1 MEKKTDLRRLKHSEL
16 TVFREQAIKQIQCGV
31 SVGEVCKGMGV
42 SRAALF
48 RWLAQYRKG
57 GWGALDA
64 GKRGGR
70 RPKLDGEKLQWIYTT
85 VVDKDPSQMKF
96 AFALWTTILVAE
108 LIRREF
114 GIKLSRWSVMRLLR
128 QLGLSPQKPL
138 QRAYQQDPEMAAKW
152 KAEVYPR
159 IAAEAKKVGATVYF
173 GDESSIRSDYHT
185 GTTWAPKGKTP
196 VVRTTGA
203 RFSVNMIAAISAR
216 GVIRFMTYKGT
227 MDADLFKE
235 FLSRLLKDSD
245 GPIFLILDGHPV
257 HRSRDVREYAE
268 STDGKLRLFFLPG
281 YSPELNPVEQAWNYT
296 KRHNIGRRMIKGPD
310 HLKRLAVGALRK
322 LQKLPAI
329 IKGFFRHPECSYASA
344 V

>member
-1 MEKKTDLRRLKHSEL
+1 MEKKTDLRRLKHTEL
-16 TVFREQAIKQIQCGV
+16 TVFREQAIKQIQSGV

-48 RWLAQYRKG
+48 GWLARYRNG

-70 RPKLDGEKLQWIYTT
+70 KPKLDGEKLQWIYTT
-85 VVDKDPSQMKF
+85 IVDKDPSQMKF
-96 AFALWTTILVAE
+96 VFALWTTILVAE

-114 GIKLSRWSVMRLLR
+114 GFKLSRWSVRRLLK

-138 QRAYQQDPEMAAKW
+138 QRAYQQDPEMAAQW
-152 KAEVYPR
+152 KAEVYPK

-203 RFSVNMIAAISAR
+203 RFSVNMVAAISAK
-216 GVIRFMTYKGT
+216 GVIRFMTYRGT
-227 MDADLFKE
+227 MNADLFKE

-245 GPIFLILDGHPV
+245 DPIFLILDGHPV
-257 HRSRDVREYAE
+257 HRSKDVREYAD

-296 KRHNIGRRMIKGPD
+296 KRHNIGRRAIKGPD
-310 HLKRLAVGALRK
+310 HLKRLAIGALRK
-322 LQKLPAI
+322 LQKLPRI
-329 IKGFFRHPECSYASA
+329 IMGFFRHPECIYATA
-344 V
+344 

>member
-1 MEKKTDLRRLKHSEL
+1 MEKKTDLRRLKHTEL
-16 TVFREQAIKQIQCGV
+16 TVFREQAIKQVQSGV
-31 SVGEVCKGMGV
+31 SIKEVCKGMGV

-48 RWLAQYRKG
+48 GWLARYRNG

-70 RPKLDGEKLQWIYTT
+70 KPKLDGEKLQWIYST

-114 GIKLSRWSVMRLLR
+114 GIKLSRWSVMRLLK

-152 KAEVYPR
+152 KAEVYPQ

-173 GDESSIRSDYHT
+173 VDESSIRSDYHT

-203 RFSVNMIAAISAR
+203 RFSVNMAAAISAK

-227 MDADLFKE
+227 MNADLFKE
-235 FLSRLLKDSD
+235 FLSRLLKDSK
-245 GPIFLILDGHPV
+245 GPVFLILDGHPV

-268 STDGKLRLFFLPG
+268 STDGNLRLFFLPG
-281 YSPELNPVEQAWNYT
+281 YSPELNPVEQVWSYT
-296 KRHNIGRRMIKGPD
+296 KRHNIERRMIKGPD
-310 HLKRLAVGALRK
+310 HLKRLAIGALRK
-322 LQKLPAI
+322 LQKLPWVI
-329 IKGFFRHPECSYASA
+329 QGFFRHPECIYASA
-344 V
+344 

>member
-16 TVFREQAIKQIQCGV
+16 TVFREQAMKRIQSGV
-31 SVGEVCKGMGV
+31 TVEEVCKGMGV

-48 RWLAQYRKG
+48 GWLARYRNG

-64 GKRGGR
+64 RKRGGR
-70 RPKLDGEKLQWIYTT
+70 KPKLDGDKLKWIYAT

-96 AFALWTTILVAE
+96 PFALWTAVLVAE
-108 LIRREF
+108 VIRREF

-138 QRAYQQDPEMAAKW
+138 QRAYQQNPEAVEQW
-152 KAEVYPR
+152 KSEVYPR
-159 IAAEAKKVGATVYF
+159 IAAEAKKLGATVYF

-227 MDADLFKE
+227 MNADLLKD

-245 GPIFLILDGHPV
+245 GPVFLVLDGHPV
-257 HRSRDVREYAE
+257 HRSADVRKYVE
-268 STDGKLRLFFLPG
+268 STEGKLRLFFLPG
-281 YSPELNPVEQAWNYT
+281 YSPELNPVEQTWNFT
-296 KRHNIGRRMIKGPD
+296 KRHNIGKRTIKGPD
-310 HLKRLAVGALRK
+310 HLKRLAIGALRK
-322 LQKLPAI
+322 LQKLPEI
-329 IKGFFRHPECSYASA
+329 IRGFFRHPECAYAA

>member
-1 MEKKTDLRRLKHSEL
+1 MEKKTDLRRLKHTEL
-16 TVFREQAIKQIQCGV
+16 TVFREQAIKQIQSGV

-48 RWLAQYRKG
+48 GWLARYRNG

-70 RPKLDGEKLQWIYTT
+70 KPKLDGEKLQWIYTT
-85 VVDKDPSQMKF
+85 IVDKDPSQMKF
-96 AFALWTTILVAE
+96 VFALWTTILVAE

-114 GIKLSRWSVMRLLR
+114 GVKLSRWSVMRLLK

-138 QRAYQQDPEMAAKW
+138 QRAYQQDPEMAAQW
-152 KAEVYPR
+152 KAEVYPK

-203 RFSVNMIAAISAR
+203 RFSVNMVAAISAK
-216 GVIRFMTYKGT
+216 GVIRFMTYRGT
-227 MDADLFKE
+227 MNADLFKE

-245 GPIFLILDGHPV
+245 DPIFLILDGHPV
-257 HRSRDVREYAE
+257 HRSKDVREYAD

-296 KRHNIGRRMIKGPD
+296 KRHNIGRRAIKGPD
-310 HLKRLAVGALRK
+310 HLKRLAIGALRK
-322 LQKLPAI
+322 LQKLPRI
-329 IKGFFRHPECSYASA
+329 IMGFFRHPECIYATA
-344 V
+344 

>member
-16 TVFREQAIKQIQCGV
+16 TVFREQAMKRIQSGV
-31 SVGEVCKGMGV
+31 TVEEVCKGMGV
-42 SRAALF
+42 SRSALF
-48 RWLAQYRKG
+48 GWLARYRNG
-57 GWGALDA
+57 GWGALYA

-70 RPKLDGEKLQWIYTT
+70 RPKLDGDKLKWIYGA

-96 AFALWTTILVAE
+96 PFALWTAVLVAE

-138 QRAYQQDPEMAAKW
+138 QRAYQQNPEAVEQW
-152 KAEVYPR
+152 KSEVYPR

-227 MDADLFKE
+227 MNACLLKD

-245 GPIFLILDGHPV
+245 GPVFLVLDGHPV
-257 HRSRDVREYAE
+257 HRSAEVRKYVE

-281 YSPELNPVEQAWNYT
+281 YSPELNPVEQTWNYT
-296 KRHNIGRRMIKGPD
+296 KRHNIGKRTIKGPD
-310 HLKRLAVGALRK
+310 HLKRLAIGALRK
-322 LQKLPAI
+322 LQKLPDI
-329 IKGFFRHPECSYASA
+329 IRGFFRHPECAYAA
-344 V
+344 G